1 MKGKYI
7 VIIAALCGL
16 IASGVGLITNIAGL
30 FFTPIAEELGLLR
43 GAVSMNVTIGNLCFA
58 AGGMMS
64 PRVMKEKNLKTMLI
78 AMTALIAGS
87 TALLALC
94 NNVFLMYVLNGLRGF
109 ASGIVGFVFVT
120 IVINHWFFK
129 NNALVTSIAMGF
141 SGLAGAVFSPVISS
155 IIASSGWRTAYV
167 ISAVLM
173 VLLNLPAI
181 FFLPAIDPY
190 VKGQKPYGE
199 KTAAVNT
206 AAEVQESLPINKM
219 LVAMLCV
226 FAVCGAASTSITQHF
241 PGVAAESG
249 LDASVGATML
259 SICMLVNTGGKIV
272 LGALVDKIGARISMS
287 IYTVL
292 VFAGVLM
299 MMFIPSRAVMFVAAA
314 CIGLT
319 YSMATVG
326 TVTLSKEVFGM
337 ANYGRTY
344 PTINMCGT
352 MCSAAFSSIIG
363 FIYDATGGYNV
374 TLMIILAMMITAF
387 AIITYV
393 YTNVVKKHK
402 ERKENI

>member
-141 SGLAGAVFSPVISS
+141 SGLAGAVFSPVMSS

-181 FFLPAIDPY
+181 FFLHP
-190 VKGQKPYGE
+190 
-199 KTAAVNT
+199 
-206 AAEVQESLPINKM
+206 
-219 LVAMLCV
+219 
-226 FAVCGAASTSITQHF
+226 
-241 PGVAAESG
+241 
-249 LDASVGATML
+249 
-259 SICMLVNTGGKIV
+259 
-272 LGALVDKIGARISMS
+272 
-287 IYTVL
+287 
-292 VFAGVLM
+292 
-299 MMFIPSRAVMFVAAA
+299 
-314 CIGLT
+314 
-319 YSMATVG
+319 
-326 TVTLSKEVFGM
+326 
-337 ANYGRTY
+337 
-344 PTINMCGT
+344 
-352 MCSAAFSSIIG
+352 
-363 FIYDATGGYNV
+363 
-374 TLMIILAMMITAF
+374 
-387 AIITYV
+387 
-393 YTNVVKKHK
+393 
-402 ERKENI
+402 

>member
-1 MKGKYI
+1 MKGKYL

-64 PRVMKEKNLKTMLI
+64 PRVMKENNLRTMLI
-78 AMTALIAGS
+78 AMTAVIAGS

-129 NNALVTSIAMGF
+129 NNGLVTSIAMGF
-141 SGLAGAVFSPVISS
+141 SGLAGAVFSPIMSS
-155 IIASSGWRTAYV
+155 IIAASGWRTAYV

-173 VLLNLPAI
+173 IILNLPAI

-199 KTAAVNT
+199 KKAETKTVNT
-206 AAEVQESLPINKM
+206 PQEAAPINKA

-226 FAVCGAASTSITQHF
+226 FAICSAASTSITQHF
-241 PGVAAESG
+241 PGVAANLG
-249 LDASVGATML
+249 MDAAVGATML

-272 LGALVDKIGARISMS
+272 LGALVDKIGARISIS
-287 IYTVL
+287 IYTIL

-299 MMFIPSRAVMFVAAA
+299 MLLIPSQIVMYIAAA

-326 TVTLSKEVFGM
+326 SVTLSKEVFGM
-337 ANYGRTY
+337 ANYSRTY
-344 PTINMCGT
+344 PTVNMCGT

-363 FIYDATGGYNV
+363 FMYDATGGYNA
-374 TLMIILAMMITAF
+374 TLMIVMGMMVTAF

-393 YTNVVKKHK
+393 YTNVVKKA
-402 ERKENI
+402 

>member
-64 PRVMKEKNLKTMLI
+64 PRVMKEKNMKTMLMV
-78 AMTALIAGS
+78 MTAVIAGS
-87 TALLALC
+87 TALLAAC
-94 NNVFLMYVLNGLRGF
+94 GSVFMMYILNGLRGF
-109 ASGIVGFVFVT
+109 ASGIIGFVFVT

-129 NNALVTSIAMGF
+129 SNALVTSIAMGF
-141 SGLAGAVFSPVISS
+141 SGLAGAVFSPVMSSVISS
-155 IIASSGWRTAYV
+155 AGWRTAYIV
-167 ISAVLM
+167 SAVLM
-173 VLLNLPAI
+173 VVLNLPAI
-181 FFLPAIDPY
+181 FFLPSIDPY

-199 KTAAVNT
+199 KSDSGRTVKKTGKAA
-206 AAEVQESLPINKM
+206 PINKP

-226 FAVCGAASTSITQHF
+226 YAVCGAASTSITQHF
-241 PGVAAESG
+241 PGVAANAG
-249 LDASVGATML
+249 LDAAVGAAML
-259 SICMLVNTGGKIV
+259 SVCMLVNTGGKIV
-272 LGALVDKIGARISMS
+272 LGALVDKIGARLSMS

-292 VFAGVLM
+292 VFIGVLM
-299 MMFIPSRAVMFVAAA
+299 MLIVPSGTVMLVSAA

-319 YSMATVG
+319 YALATVG
-326 TVTLSKEVFGM
+326 SVTLTKEVFGM
-337 ANYGRTY
+337 DNYGRTY

-363 FIYDATGGYNV
+363 FIYDATGGYTV
-374 TLMIILAMMITAF
+374 TLSVIMALMVTAF
-387 AIITYV
+387 AIITFV
-393 YTNVVKKHK
+393 FTKAVKK
-402 ERKENI
+402 

>member
-30 FFTPIAEELGLLR
+30 FFTPIAEEFGLLR

-64 PRVMKEKNLKTMLI
+64 PRVMKEKNMKTMLLV
-78 AMTALIAGS
+78 MTAVIAGS
-87 TALLALC
+87 TALLAAC

-109 ASGIVGFVFVT
+109 ASGIIGFVFVT
-120 IVINHWFFK
+120 IVINHWFFR

-141 SGLAGAVFSPVISS
+141 SGLAGAVFSPVMSS
-155 IIASSGWRTAYV
+155 IITSSGWRIAYI

-173 VLLNLPAI
+173 VILNLPALL
-181 FFLPAIDPY
+181 FLPSIDPY
-190 VKGQKPYGE
+190 VKGQTPYGE
-199 KTAAVNT
+199 KKAAVNT
-206 AAEVQESLPINKM
+206 VKEQQEAAPVNKA
-219 LVAMLCV
+219 LVAMLCI

-241 PGVAAESG
+241 PGVAADSG
-249 LDASVGATML
+249 LDAAVGAAML

-272 LGALVDKIGARISMS
+272 LGALVDRIGARISMS
-287 IYTVL
+287 IYTIL
-292 VFAGVLM
+292 VAAGVLM
-299 MMFIPSRAVMFVAAA
+299 MLFIPSGIVMYIAAA

-374 TLMIILAMMITAF
+374 TLMIILAMMVTAF
-387 AIITYV
+387 AIITFV
-393 YTNVVKKHK
+393 YTKVV
-402 ERKENI
+402 RKA

>member
-1 MKGKYI
+1 MKSKYI

-30 FFTPIAEELGLLR
+30 FFTPIADELGLLR

-64 PRVMKEKNLKTMLI
+64 PRVMKEKNLKVMLI
-78 AMTALIAGS
+78 AMTALIALS

-141 SGLAGAVFSPVISS
+141 SGLAGAVFSPIMSS

-173 VLLNLPAI
+173 VILNLPAI
-181 FFLPAIDPY
+181 FFLPSIDPY
-190 VKGQKPYGE
+190 VKGLTPYGE
-199 KTAAVNT
+199 KKAEEKTEALTQEAA
-206 AAEVQESLPINKM
+206 PINKA

-226 FAVCGAASTSITQHF
+226 FAVCGAASTSVTQHF
-241 PGVAAESG
+241 PGVAADKG
-249 LDASVGATML
+249 LDAAVGATML
-259 SICMLVNTGGKIV
+259 SICMLFNTGGKIV

-299 MMFIPSRAVMFVAAA
+299 MLLIPSKTVMFAAAA

-319 YSMATVG
+319 YSLATVG
-326 TVTLSKEVFGM
+326 AVTLSKEVFGM

-344 PTINMCGT
+344 PTVNMCGT

-363 FIYDATGGYNV
+363 FIYDATGGYNT
-374 TLMIILAMMITAF
+374 TLLIVLAMMVIAF

-393 YTNVVKKHK
+393 YTRVVKQA
-402 ERKENI
+402 

>member
-1 MKGKYI
+1 
-7 VIIAALCGL
+7 
-16 IASGVGLITNIAGL
+16 
-30 FFTPIAEELGLLR
+30 
-43 GAVSMNVTIGNLCFA
+43 
-58 AGGMMS
+58 
-64 PRVMKEKNLKTMLI
+64 
-78 AMTALIAGS
+78 
-87 TALLALC
+87 
-94 NNVFLMYVLNGLRGF
+94 MYVLNGLRGF

-141 SGLAGAVFSPVISS
+141 SGLAGAVFSPVMSS

-337 ANYGRTY
+337 DNYGRTY

-352 MCSAAFSSIIG
+352 MCSAAFSSTIG
-363 FIYDATGGYNV
+363 FIYDATGGYTV

-402 ERKENI
+402 ERKENV

>member
-58 AGGMMS
+58 AGGLMS

-141 SGLAGAVFSPVISS
+141 SGLAGAVFSPVMSS

-292 VFAGVLM
+292 VFAGVIM
-299 MMFIPSRAVMFVAAA
+299 MLFIPSRAVMFAAAA

-393 YTNVVKKHK
+393 YTNVVKKA
-402 ERKENI
+402 

>member
-16 IASGVGLITNIAGL
+16 IASGVGLITNIAGS

-141 SGLAGAVFSPVISS
+141 SGLAGAVFSPVMSS

-259 SICMLVNTGGKIV
+259 SICMFVNTGGKIV

-363 FIYDATGGYNV
+363 FIYDATGGYTV

-393 YTNVVKKHK
+393 YTNGVKKHK